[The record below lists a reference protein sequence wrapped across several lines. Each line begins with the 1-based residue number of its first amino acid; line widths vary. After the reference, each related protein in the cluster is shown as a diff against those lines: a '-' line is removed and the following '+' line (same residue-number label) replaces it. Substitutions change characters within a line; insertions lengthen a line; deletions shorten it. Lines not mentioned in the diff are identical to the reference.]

1 MKIIIKNGNII
12 DPLQNLDIK
21 GWILVDNGK
30 ISDFG
35 EGNPKNDFN
44 ADEVIDAENLVVSPG
59 FIDLHVH
66 LREPGGEGQETIE
79 TGSRAAVAGGFTSIV
94 CMPNTTPPVDHASTV
109 KFINLEANRVNLANV
124 FPTGTISRKRE
135 GKELADIGE
144 LVQAGV
150 VAITD
155 DGSPV
160 EDACLMR
167 TALEYS
173 KMFPI
178 PIMEHCEELQLK
190 NEGVMNEGFFST
202 KLGLRGIPSAC
213 EDVMI
218 ARNVILAKYTGGRLH
233 ISHLSTKNGT
243 QIIRDAKNQG
253 VNVTCEVTPHHLT
266 LTDEALSDFD
276 TNFKMNPPLR
286 TESDRQ
292 ALAEGLVDGT
302 IDAIATDHAPHTITS
317 KNVEFDYA
325 PDGVIGLETALPAV
339 FTKLVK
345 EDKIISLSQ
354 LIELLSTKP
363 AKIIN
368 QKNKGSLKKG
378 ADADI
383 TLFDIKSQYS
393 IDSEKFFSKSRN
405 CPFNGNKVYGKVV
418 QTIVAGKTK
427 FETGKIGN

>member
-1 MKIIIKNGNII
+1 MKILIKNGNII
-12 DPLQNLDIK
+12 DPSQNLNLQS
-21 GWILVDNGK
+21 GWLLVDDGK

-35 EGNPKNDFN
+35 EGNPKNNCN
-44 ADEVIDAENLVVSPG
+44 ADEIIDAENLVVSPG

-66 LREPGGEGQETIE
+66 LREPGGEGKETIE
-79 TGSRAAVAGGFTSIV
+79 SGCKAAVAGGFTSIV
-94 CMPNTTPPVDHASTV
+94 CMPNTTPTVDHASIV
-109 KFINLEANRVNLANV
+109 KFINLEANRVNLANI
-124 FPTGTISRKRE
+124 FPTGTISRERKGE
-135 GKELADIGE
+135 ELADVGE
-144 LVQAGV
+144 LVEAGV

-155 DGSPV
+155 DGSSV
-160 EDACLMR
+160 ADAGLMR

-218 ARNVILAKYTGGRLH
+218 ARNIILAKFTGGKLH
-233 ISHLSTKNGT
+233 IQHLSTKNGV
-243 QIIRDAKNQG
+243 QLIRNAKKEGLKNL
-253 VNVTCEVTPHHLT
+253 TCEVTPHHLT
-266 LTDEALSDFD
+266 LTDKALVDFD
-276 TNFKMNPPLR
+276 TNYKMNPPLR
-286 TESDRQ
+286 TEGDRI
-292 ALAEGLVDGT
+292 ALLEGLSDGT
-302 IDAIATDHAPHTITS
+302 IDAIATDHAPHSLTS

-325 PDGVIGLETALPAV
+325 PDGVIGMETAFPVV

-345 EDKIISLSQ
+345 EEKVISLSQ

-368 QKNKGSLKKG
+368 QKNKGSFKKG

-383 TLFDIKSQYS
+383 TLFDIN
-393 IDSEKFFSKSRN
+393 SEFTINSDNFFSKSKN
-405 CPFNGNKVYGKVV
+405 CPFNDKKVFGKIV
-418 QTIVAGKTK
+418 QTIVAGDTK
-427 FETGKIGN
+427 YNVG